1 MDGRRT
7 SELTR
12 VPRTVPRIERQ
23 PHPLPDGWAWAVGA
37 GWPLLLVTMT
47 AVAPAPAD
55 PNAVPT
61 LLDSALFLA
70 MIVGLVGTVVTAIGH
85 QSKALVWSTGLG
97 VLWVATTVACPISGH
112 HDTVGWQW
120 FVEFEAASGLLL
132 LSLVGL
138 RVLRGP
144 RSAPLN

>member
-1 MDGRRT
+1 MDGRRA
-7 SELTR
+7 SELRR

-23 PHPLPDGWAWAVGA
+23 PHPLPDGWAWVVGA

-47 AVAPAPAD
+47 AVAPQPPD
-55 PNAVPT
+55 PNAVPS
-61 LLDSALFLA
+61 LLDSAMFLA

-85 QSKALVWSTGLG
+85 QSKALLWSTGLG

-120 FVEFEAASGLLL
+120 FVELGASSGLLL

-138 RVLRGP
+138 RLLR
-144 RSAPLN
+144 APFLRR